1 MGRIASV
8 ARRFGVSKND
18 VLNILVAGQLAR
30 GATAGPDDQE
40 AVDALVAAALT
51 ELRREEL
58 PP

>member
-30 GATAGPDDQE
+30 GLTAGADDQE
-40 AVDALVAAALT
+40 AIDALAAHMLA
-51 ELRREEL
+51 EFHRKGS
-58 PP
+58 PS